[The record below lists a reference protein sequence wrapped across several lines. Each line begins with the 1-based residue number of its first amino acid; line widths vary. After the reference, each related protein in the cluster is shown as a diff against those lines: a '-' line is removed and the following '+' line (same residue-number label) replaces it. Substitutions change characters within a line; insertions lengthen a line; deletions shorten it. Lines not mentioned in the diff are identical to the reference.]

1 MNFLL
6 IVIAIAV
13 GLILQRAPLP
23 QIRTI
28 VLLNRHVLWF
38 ALPATVF
45 NYLTGLSFEWRY
57 FWMASVAWVCF
68 FGAWVW
74 VRFLQARFSLNRA
87 TTGCLLLTSGIGNTS
102 FGGIPLLTTFYGP
115 EVLSEVII
123 LDQLGSFLVLST
135 LGLVAA
141 SYYAGKQPN
150 AREMAKRALKF
161 PPLMCFVVVA
171 VMNTVDL
178 SWPQSFQW
186 FWKMLS
192 LTLIPAALVSVGMQ
206 IKLTAFRE
214 QKQALALGL
223 TYQLVLSPMFI
234 WLCYSSVL
242 SGRSLAVA
250 VLEASMATNVT
261 SSIVAG
267 SMGLNPRLATAMVSS
282 SIPLSLV
289 TAPVW
294 FLVLEYFQG

>member
-1 MNFLL
+1 LNFLL
-6 IVIAIAV
+6 IVIAIGT
-13 GLILQRAPLP
+13 GLILQRTPLP

-28 VLLNRHVLWF
+28 VLLNRHVLWI

-74 VRFLQARFSLNRA
+74 VRFIQARFALSRA
-87 TTGCLLLTSGIGNTS
+87 TAGCLLLTSGIGNTS

-141 SYYAGKQPN
+141 SFYAGKKPN
-150 AREMAKRALKF
+150 ARKMAGRALRF
-161 PPLMCFVVVA
+161 PPLMCFLVVA
-171 VMNTVDL
+171 IMNTMDL
-178 SWPQSFQW
+178 YWPQPVQSL
-186 FWKMLS
+186 WKILS

-214 QKQALALGL
+214 QKQALVLGL
-223 TYQLVLSPMFI
+223 TYQLFLAPLFI
-234 WLCYSSVL
+234 WVCYSAVL
-242 SGRSLAVA
+242 SGRSLGVA
-250 VLEASMATNVT
+250 VLEASMASNVT
-261 SSIVAG
+261 ASIVAG
-267 SMGLNPRLATAMVSS
+267 SMGLNPRLATAMVSA
-282 SIPLSLV
+282 SIPLSLA
-289 TAPVW
+289 TSYFW
-294 FLVLEYFQG
+294 FLLFEYVQG